1 MAGLERAGR
10 DRDDVMSKLL
20 WIVLGVPV
28 GIVLVALGVA
38 NREPLTISLDPFRP
52 GNPALSIH
60 PPLFIAFFVVLAA
73 GVLIGGIAMW
83 ISHYKVRRALHRARL
98 DLYRLQSERDQLIA
112 DRAAGGGTTVPA
124 LSGPRR
130 VA

>member
-1 MAGLERAGR
+1 
-10 DRDDVMSKLL
+10 MSKVL
-20 WIVLGVPV
+20 WVVLGIPL

-38 NREPLTISLDPFRP
+38 NREPLTVSLDPFRP

-60 PPLFIAFFVVLAA
+60 PPLFIAFFVVLGA
-73 GVLIGGIAMW
+73 GVLIGGIAVW
-83 ISHYKVRRALHRARL
+83 FSHHKLRRALNRSRL
-98 DLYRLQSERDQLIA
+98 ETNRLRQELDHMIA
-112 DRAAGGGTTVPA
+112 DRTAAVGTTLPA